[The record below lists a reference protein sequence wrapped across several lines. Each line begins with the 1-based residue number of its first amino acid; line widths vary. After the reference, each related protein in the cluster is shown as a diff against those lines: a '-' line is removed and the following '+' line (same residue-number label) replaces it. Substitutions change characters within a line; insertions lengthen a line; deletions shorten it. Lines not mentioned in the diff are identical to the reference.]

1 MWISLF
7 TNNSSVRDGLF
18 WVKKLDSVSKRTVP
32 IDIDKKVKKSKN
44 GKENRPIFRERMIE
58 CKII

>member
-1 MWISLF
+1 MVICVWLYGAS
-7 TNNSSVRDGLF
+7 GL
-18 WVKKLDSVSKRTVP
+18 KSVSKRTVP